1 MLQSY
6 TIKSKKV
13 GGKSLNNIGKS
24 LKKLIAFEGGVRGEK
39 WDINIKNSFF
49 IVLI

>member
-6 TIKSKKV
+6 TMKSKKL

-24 LKKLIAFEGGVRGEK
+24 LKKLIAFEG
-39 WDINIKNSFF
+39 
-49 IVLI
+49 VLEGKSGILTLEFKL